1 MRQNLHQITEGEKL
15 AVMLMSGSSQP
26 ERLCLHIIK
35 SVCVFTSEFNG
46 IFFFFF
52 VFNVYPIHASVF
64 LTLPP

>member
-35 SVCVFTSEFNG
+35 SVCVCLHLSSMG
-46 IFFFFF
+46 FFYFFLYLMYIPSMLLF
-52 VFNVYPIHASVF
+52 S
-64 LTLPP
+64 

>member
-1 MRQNLHQITEGEKL
+1 MRQNLHQITEGGKL

-46 IFFFFF
+46 IFFC
-52 VFNVYPIHASVF
+52 I
-64 LTLPP
+64 

>member
-35 SVCVFTSEFNG
+35 SVCVCVCLHLSSMGFF
-46 IFFFFF
+46 IF
-52 VFNVYPIHASVF
+52 YF
-64 LTLPP
+64 LYLMYIPSMLLFS

>member
-46 IFFFFF
+46 IFF
-52 VFNVYPIHASVF
+52 VF
-64 LTLPP
+64 LYLMYIPSMLLFS